1 MTTEEQTVVRL
12 EDLRRRAGLS
22 QSALAALAEVSPT
35 TVNGIETGKGPTPRL
50 RSIRALARALQVKP
64 EEIDE
69 FRPVLGFDPPPPP
82 ERAAG

>member
-69 FRPVLGFDPPPPP
+69 FRPVLGFDPPPPAPGP
-82 ERAAG
+82 EH